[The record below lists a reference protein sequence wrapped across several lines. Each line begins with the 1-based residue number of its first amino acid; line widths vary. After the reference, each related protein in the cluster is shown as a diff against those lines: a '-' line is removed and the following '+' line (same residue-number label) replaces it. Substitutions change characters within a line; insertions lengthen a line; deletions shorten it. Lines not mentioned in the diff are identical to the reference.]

1 MMMIKTHLRNSFF
14 LNTYLLIVMRVLGA
28 GLGFLFWAL
37 AARIMTAD
45 NVGLASG
52 AVSLTALLAGLAQLG
67 LGYGLVKHFAQADD
81 PNGLLNMSIVI
92 SGLAGFGLALLPFM
106 VMPAWSPALLPL
118 RDSLFTTLF
127 FIVLVLSTTLSQLLH
142 WAFLAT
148 RRVEFSLIK
157 QTGQAFLAIILLFM
171 LSKVM
176 PGYLSTIAAYTI
188 ATVISLAVAFWVFL
202 PKAQPGYSFG
212 LGFKVSSLASFTK
225 FSLINHIT
233 DQIQRVP
240 DTLLPL
246 IVIYL
251 LGPSAG
257 AYFFVV
263 WTLARSIAAWAGSI
277 AESMFAEASNTPAL
291 VSTFAWRSAKLGL
304 LLAGAMTLAMLA
316 GSQLLL
322 SIYGQDYVE
331 QGTGLLYWV
340 ALASM
345 PGVLLSIFINFLRI
359 RDRLRGVFTVTALS
373 NGGSILLAYF
383 GMVWLGMSGAGLGW
397 LIGQMIVLIGVLS
410 WWRWQQSYRHEAMR
424 SVPVPTSLNLESRGP

>member
-1 MMMIKTHLRNSFF
+1 
-14 LNTYLLIVMRVLGA
+14 
-28 GLGFLFWAL
+28 
-37 AARIMTAD
+37 
-45 NVGLASG
+45 
-52 AVSLTALLAGLAQLG
+52 
-67 LGYGLVKHFAQADD
+67 
-81 PNGLLNMSIVI
+81 
-92 SGLAGFGLALLPFM
+92 
-106 VMPAWSPALLPL
+106 
-118 RDSLFTTLF
+118 
-127 FIVLVLSTTLSQLLH
+127 
-142 WAFLAT
+142 
-148 RRVEFSLIK
+148 
-157 QTGQAFLAIILLFM
+157 
-171 LSKVM
+171 
-176 PGYLSTIAAYTI
+176 
-188 ATVISLAVAFWVFL
+188 
-202 PKAQPGYSFG
+202 
-212 LGFKVSSLASFTK
+212 
-225 FSLINHIT
+225 
-233 DQIQRVP
+233 
-240 DTLLPL
+240 LPL